1 MIHSGCG
8 DLALLGRPALDARS
22 RRENAEFI
30 GTVEEVDHSRGELYL
45 RTQGGQSQV
54 VTYTNRTRVIIDGKE
69 TPAGKIERGDII
81 EVRMHGSADGRAM
94 ADSIRVHERGRVGTS
109 AIEGMVERVLSERKV
124 IELRSSAGALITVY
138 LPQNS
143 PDIAQ
148 DEFSRLRSGD
158 FVRFQGS
165 FLGGN
170 RFESVGILTHSD
182 WRRRIIMQFYISLQP
197 LMALIAGILILLIPR
212 LLNYVVALYLIIT
225 GILGL
230 TRM

>member
-1 MIHSGCG
+1 VKPQPVIATPRAIFTLAAVSAMPMIHSSCG

-54 VTYTNRTRVIIDGKE
+54 ITYTTATRVITDGGE
-69 TPAGKIERGDII
+69 TPASEIERGDII
-81 EVRMHGSADGRAM
+81 EVRMHGSADGRAL
-94 ADSIRVHERGRVGTS
+94 ADSIRVHERGQVSTTT
-109 AIEGMVERVLSERKV
+109 IDGMVERVISERNI
-124 IELRSSAGALITVY
+124 IELRTSAGALITVY

-143 PDIAQ
+143 PDIVQ

-165 FLGGN
+165 FLGEN
-170 RFESVGILTHSD
+170 RFES
-182 WRRRIIMQFYISLQP
+182 
-197 LMALIAGILILLIPR
+197 
-212 LLNYVVALYLIIT
+212 T
-225 GILGL
+225 GILD
-230 TRM
+230 